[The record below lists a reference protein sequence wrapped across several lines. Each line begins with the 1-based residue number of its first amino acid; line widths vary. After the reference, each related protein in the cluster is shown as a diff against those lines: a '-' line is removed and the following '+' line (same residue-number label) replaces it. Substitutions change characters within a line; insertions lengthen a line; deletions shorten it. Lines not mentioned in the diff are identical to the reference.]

1 MKAIFS
7 RLAQNTGTALWNG
20 TTRVT
25 DSGGGATDV
34 IVVRHASG
42 RMMCSS
48 FHAQLP
54 RISNRSNDILMGT
67 RVQIFVNN
75 VPTGVNMVLDKN
87 LICCFEDGSYRASSE
102 DLESMGLRPGKNSI
116 RYEMIHSLNND
127 RRYSVKADI
136 HLWNS
141 WDKIVVVDIDGTVTK
156 TDVAGFG
163 AEKLGYEYIHQ
174 GVCEAVSHISK
185 LGYRILFLTS
195 RAITLAQSTREFLR
209 SIGFANGGT
218 GMPEF
223 ALITTTERFL
233 QSLVVGV
240 RSADKFK
247 TVALTEILRIF
258 QPEHPASRRPD
269 GDSYE
274 EVPGWRQDTSPFQQ
288 RSPSCFAS
296 GDSKTASG
304 IWHGPSD
311 AEDDEASNASTADVD
326 DAVPISALSY

>member
-1 MKAIFS
+1 MKAVFS
-7 RLAQNTGTALWNG
+7 RMAANTGSALWNG

-25 DSGGGATDV
+25 DTGGGATDV
-34 IVVRHASG
+34 IVVRHPSG
-42 RMMCSS
+42 KLLCSS

-54 RISNRSNDILMGT
+54 KISKQDHTLMGT
-67 RVQIFVNN
+67 RVQLFVNN
-75 VPTGVNMVLDKN
+75 IPTGVSMVLDRD
-87 LICCFEDGSYRASSE
+87 LICCFDDGSYRASSE
-102 DLESMGLRPGKNSI
+102 ELESLGLRPGRNSI

-136 HLWNS
+136 HLWQS

-209 SIGFANGGT
+209 SIGFSNGGT

-223 ALITTTERFL
+223 GLITTTERFL

-247 TVALTEILRIF
+247 TVALMEILRIF
-258 QPEHPASRRPD
+258 QP
-269 GDSYE
+269 DSAAALKADE
-274 EVPGWRQDTSPFQQ
+274 GIEAVPGWRQDTSPGFVT
-288 RSPSCFAS
+288 
-296 GDSKTASG
+296 GEKTSG
-304 IWHGPSD
+304 IWHGPCD

-326 DAVPISALSY
+326 DAAGMRRY

>member
-1 MKAIFS
+1 
-7 RLAQNTGTALWNG
+7 
-20 TTRVT
+20 
-25 DSGGGATDV
+25 
-34 IVVRHASG
+34 
-42 RMMCSS
+42 MCSS

-54 RISNRSNDILMGT
+54 RINKHENLMGT
-67 RVQIFVNN
+67 RVQLFVNN
-75 VPTGVNMVLDKN
+75 IPTGTSMVLDRD
-87 LICCFEDGSYRASSE
+87 LICCFDDGSYRVSSE
-102 DLESMGLRPGKNSI
+102 ELEGMGLRPGKNSI

-136 HLWNS
+136 HLWNA

-195 RAITLAQSTREFLR
+195 RAITLATSTREFLR

-247 TVALTEILRIF
+247 TVALMEILRIF
-258 QPEHPASRRPD
+258 QPQHPAVRSP
-269 GDSYE
+269 E
-274 EVPGWRQDTSPFQQ
+274 ESLESVPGWRVDTSP
-288 RSPSCFAS
+288 CFHS
-296 GDSKTASG
+296 
-304 IWHGPSD
+304 
-311 AEDDEASNASTADVD
+311 SNAVD
-326 DAVPISALSY
+326 KQVAPHPPATH